1 MLYASMALIA
11 AGVVLL
17 LYSLFFENEI
27 SRSRPPSD
35 RYVPPMDEVKSTG
48 HDTVP
53 HAGSIS
59 AELENEFDDFTLID
73 HEDLLGDE
81 DLLDEDL
88 LDVDLYEV
96 EDIHVDNNEKSAD
109 TVTEHPVINVI
120 LYEDPERI
128 SVVGAEHDADIN
140 AEDVS
145 RFTRVGEGTIEV
157 FQDGINLHVDKR
169 LYRFDFNKIER
180 VYAGKNYIVLILK
193 NVDAARVILFRD
205 SNRVP
210 DNLISQLD
218 NLITTGI

>member
-1 MLYASMALIA
+1 MLYASMALVA

-27 SRSRPPSD
+27 TRSRPPSD

-48 HDTVP
+48 HDADL
-53 HAGSIS
+53 HAGGIS
-59 AELENEFDDFTLID
+59 EELKDEFDDFTMID

-81 DLLDEDL
+81 DLLD
-88 LDVDLYEV
+88 VDMYEV
-96 EDIHVDNNEKSAD
+96 EDIHVDNNENSAD
-109 TVTEHPVINVI
+109 TVTEHPVSNVI

-128 SVVGAEHDADIN
+128 SVEGVEHDADIN

-157 FQDGINLHVDKR
+157 FQDGINLRVDKR
-169 LYRFDFNKIER
+169 LYRFDFNKIDR
-180 VYAGKNYIVLILK
+180 VYAGKNYIVLTLK
-193 NVDAARVILFRD
+193 SVDAARVILFRD